1 MIGALARPYLLYGAA
16 AVSLAL
22 GVTVLWQR
30 GEVAQARQETAAARA
45 EHAQQLQ
52 RLADK
57 ATVAAQAAQ
66 RAKEA
71 QQAALTILDT
81 YHYKRL
87 TDALVDN
94 DLLRRSPQRLRIAA
108 VCPTRPAAGPDV
120 PGTAPTSGM
129 DDGSTVELAPAAGH
143 AVWDIRAAMISDR
156 EKLAGLQAYVTAGCR
171 TP

>member
-30 GEVAQARQETAAARA
+30 GEVAQARQETATARA

-52 RLADK
+52 RIADK

-71 QQAALTILDT
+71 QQAALAILDT

-87 TDALVDN
+87 TDALADN

-108 VCPTRPAAGPDV
+108 VCPARPAADPDV
-120 PGTAPTSGM
+120 PGTAPTTRV
-129 DDGSTVELAPAAGH
+129 DDGSTVELAPAAGQ
-143 AVWDIRAAMISDR
+143 AVLDLRAAMISDR